1 MLKVL
6 GDIAVPSLPDVV
18 SKAVGCQHFAEVG
31 WNRCRMAPSWPA
43 FQKID
48 LAPYVQIPRGY
59 LALDDTALGKI
70 SEWQIVYGKCRCGR
84 THYIDRRELIRKYG
98 ADAMTNDLAKRL
110 LCKRCKRR
118 GLAIFIFRTERR

>member
-1 MLKVL
+1 MIKVL

-31 WNRCRMAPSWPA
+31 WNRCQMAPWWPA

-48 LAPYVQIPRGY
+48 SAPEVLIPRGFMPLEDTT
-59 LALDDTALGKI
+59 LARI

-98 ADAMTNDLAKRL
+98 AEAKTSDLAKRL
-110 LCKRCKRR
+110 MCKRCSKRGR
-118 GLAIFIFRTERR
+118 AIFIYRNEKR